1 MGAWMVNTLRGWLA
15 FLSFMHF
22 GTASRCF
29 TDESFLQA
37 KLYIVNIALKGG
49 GFEMDR
55 IFGFWSLTNAIIF
68 LYAAVFIHNLP
79 VMSLSG
85 LMVVVY
91 LFYFMI
97 ETFLYKSISISGA
110 GLYPVTVS
118 AMTLVWM
125 GLSYKSMKEGS
136 YYQDDADENE
146 ELRRKM
152 PFSKPTKKTR

>member
-118 AMTLVWM
+118 GTEV
-125 GLSYKSMKEGS
+125 S
-136 YYQDDADENE
+136 
-146 ELRRKM
+146 
-152 PFSKPTKKTR
+152 

>member
-22 GTASRCF
+22 GTATRCF

-37 KLYIVNIALKGG
+37 KLYTANIVLKGG

-68 LYAAVFIHNLP
+68 LYAAVFIYNLP

-91 LFYFMI
+91 LLYFMI
-97 ETFLYKSISISGA
+97 ETFLYKSVSISGA

-125 GLSYKSMKEGS
+125 VLSYKSVKEGS
-136 YYQDDADENE
+136 CYQDDTDENE